1 MNVVLECDVILS
13 KKLEAICE
21 NGEPISIHIT
31 SVYGN
36 KGRAIMRVT
45 CKDNVNENDISKI
58 GETSLMF
65 KVGSV
70 SEDIKTIAG
79 THRVSN
85 LIGNILPTSYEKVI
99 SKIDPDLAQRNIDE
113 GYRRAHQGE
122 RPEDRFKDQIESDT
136 ERHIVPSQTNYPT
149 ANPDD
154 TMKKIMEVLAAAG
167 INVPLG
173 SLNQQKVTSGV
184 PEVDK
189 YIPPKRQT
197 PQPQQPTNCIKT
209 YEELMEELSNI
220 PGIDKEINIPLDRKM
235 TPQEAESLMNRMPKL
250 RKKAFLRN
258 NIQSQL
264 LIADLF
270 TTIDGGGTCLS
281 ILPGAVVDLARIP
294 AKNILNCTQLKWCFD
309 TNKVQ
314 LVDESAFIASFKSL
328 ELELKKWD
336 LEGALNVYS
345 SRDEVGEPA
354 FSGDSGTITVG
365 TDSEHI
371 PPPLYE
377 ESQLMSNIVAGM
389 PTSR

>member
-1 MNVVLECDVILS
+1 MNVVLECDVVLS

-45 CKDNVNENDISKI
+45 CKDNVSENDISKI

-65 KVGSV
+65 RVGSV
-70 SEDIKTIAG
+70 SEDMKTLAG

-85 LIGNILPTSYEKVI
+85 LVGNVLPTSYERVMAKT
-99 SKIDPDLAQRNIDE
+99 DPDLAQRNIDE
-113 GYRRAHQGE
+113 GYIRATQGA
-122 RPEDRFKDQIESDT
+122 RPEDRFKDQLESDT
-136 ERHIVPSQTNYPT
+136 ERHTIPSQTNYPT

-173 SLNQQKVTSGV
+173 SLGQQKETSRA

-189 YIPPKRQT
+189 YIPPKRQ
-197 PQPQQPTNCIKT
+197 PPQPTNCIKT
-209 YEELMEELSNI
+209 YEELMEELSNT
-220 PGIDKEINIPLDRKM
+220 PGIDKEVNIPLDRKM
-235 TPQEAESLMNRMPKL
+235 TLQEAESMMNRMPKL

-281 ILPGAVVDLARIP
+281 ILPGAVVDLTRIP
-294 AKNILNCTQLKWCFD
+294 AKNILNCGQLKWCFE

-314 LVDESAFIASFKSL
+314 LVDESAFIASFKKL
-328 ELELKKWD
+328 ESELRKWD
-336 LEGALNVYS
+336 SEGALEVYS